1 MFVDKQSQKPN
12 DMENKALEILK
23 MAILMERRG
32 KEFYNT
38 VAGHTQNE
46 QVKNIF
52 SIMAKEEQ
60 LHIEQLSQQY
70 KEYQKSGQFILQSH
84 EANENEET
92 IANMVLNPEVRKSL
106 SAASY
111 EAAAI
116 NAAIDMENKA
126 IEVYSKRAEETTDAY
141 EKELYT
147 WLANFERDHHK
158 ILHNLNKEL
167 MEEVWYDNNFW
178 PF

>member
-1 MFVDKQSQKPN
+1 
-12 DMENKALEILK
+12 MENNALEILK

-38 VAGHTQNE
+38 IAAQTKIE

-52 SIMAKEEQ
+52 SLMAKEEQ

-70 KEYQKSGQFILQSH
+70 KSYKDNGKFVIQKH
-84 EANENEET
+84 ETNDQEES
-92 IANMVLNPEVRKSL
+92 IANLVLNPEIRKTI
-106 SAASY
+106 SAASF

-116 NAAIDMENKA
+116 SAAIDMENKA
-126 IEVYSKRAEETTDAY
+126 IEVYSKRAQDSSDQN
-141 EKELYT
+141 EKDLYN
-147 WLANFERDHHK
+147 WLANFEKDHHK
-158 ILHNLNKEL
+158 ILNELNKEL
-167 MEEVWYDNNFW
+167 MEEVWYDNSFW

>member
-1 MFVDKQSQKPN
+1 
-12 DMENKALEILK
+12 MENKSLEILK
-23 MAILMERRG
+23 MAILLERRG

-46 QVKNIF
+46 QVKKIF
-52 SIMAKEEQ
+52 TLMAKEEQ
-60 LHIEQLSQQY
+60 LHLDQLSQQY
-70 KEYQKSGQFILQSH
+70 KEYRDNGKFVAQKH
-84 EANENEET
+84 DVVENEES
-92 IANMVLNPEVRKSL
+92 IANFVLNPEVRKSL

-126 IEVYSKRAEETTDAY
+126 IEVYSQRAEEATDPN

-147 WLANFERDHHK
+147 WLADFERDHHQ
-158 ILHNLNKEL
+158 ILHRLNKEL
-167 MEEVWYDNNFW
+167 MEEIWYDNSFW

>member
-1 MFVDKQSQKPN
+1 
-12 DMENKALEILK
+12 MENKSLDVLK

-38 VAGHTQNE
+38 VAGQTQNE

-52 SIMAKEEQ
+52 SLMAKEEQ
-60 LHIEQLSQQY
+60 LHIEQLSQQF
-70 KEYQKSGQFILQSH
+70 KEFQSSGKFVVQIHNES
-84 EANENEET
+84 ENEES
-92 IANMVLNPEVRKSL
+92 IANMVLNPAVRKSI

-126 IEVYSKRAEETTDAY
+126 IEVYSKRAEESNDPN

-158 ILHNLNKEL
+158 LLHDLNKEL

>member
-1 MFVDKQSQKPN
+1 
-12 DMENKALEILK
+12 MENKSLEILK
-23 MAILMERRG
+23 MAILLERRG

-38 VAGHTQNE
+38 VAGQTQNE
-46 QVKNIF
+46 QVKKIF
-52 SIMAKEEQ
+52 TLMAKEEQ
-60 LHIEQLSQQY
+60 LHLDQLSQQY
-70 KEYQKSGQFILQSH
+70 KEYRNNGKFVAQKHDIS
-84 EANENEET
+84 NDEET
-92 IANMVLNPEVRKSL
+92 IANFVLNPEVRKTL

-126 IEVYSKRAEETTDAY
+126 IEVYSQRAEEATDSN
-141 EKELYT
+141 EKELYN

-158 ILHNLNKEL
+158 ILHDLNKEL
-167 MEEVWYDNNFW
+167 MEEIWYDNSFW

>member
-1 MFVDKQSQKPN
+1 
-12 DMENKALEILK
+12 MENNALEILK

-38 VAGHTQNE
+38 IAAQTQSE
-46 QVKNIF
+46 AVKNIF
-52 SIMAKEEQ
+52 TLMAKEEQ
-60 LHIEQLSQQY
+60 LHIEQLSQQF
-70 KEYQKSGQFILQSH
+70 KSYQENGKFIHQNHVS
-84 EANENEET
+84 NEEEEC
-92 IANMVLNPEVRKSL
+92 IANLVLNTETKKSI
-106 SAASY
+106 SAASF

-116 NAAIDMENKA
+116 NASIDMENKA
-126 IEVYSKRAEETTDAY
+126 IEVYSKRASEATDEN
-141 EKELYT
+141 EKELYL

-158 ILHNLNKEL
+158 ILNDLNKEL

>member
-1 MFVDKQSQKPN
+1 
-12 DMENKALEILK
+12 MENKSLEILK
-23 MAILMERRG
+23 MAILLERRG

-38 VAGHTQNE
+38 VAGQTQNE
-46 QVKNIF
+46 QVKKIF
-52 SIMAKEEQ
+52 TLMAKEEQ
-60 LHIEQLSQQY
+60 LHLDQLSQQY
-70 KEYQKSGQFILQSH
+70 KEYRKNGKFIVQKHDVSD
-84 EANENEET
+84 NEES
-92 IANMVLNPEVRKSL
+92 IANFVLNPEVRKTL

-126 IEVYSKRAEETTDAY
+126 IEVYSQRAKEATDPN

-147 WLANFERDHHK
+147 WLADFERDHHK

-167 MEEVWYDNNFW
+167 MEEIWYDNSFW

>member
-1 MFVDKQSQKPN
+1 
-12 DMENKALEILK
+12 MENNTLEILK

-38 VAGHTQNE
+38 IAAQTKSE
-46 QVKNIF
+46 DVKNIF
-52 SIMAKEEQ
+52 SLMAKEEQ
-60 LHIEQLSQQY
+60 LHIEQLSQQF
-70 KEYQKSGQFILQSH
+70 KSYQDNGKFTSQSH
-84 EANENEET
+84 VSNDEEESVANL
-92 IANMVLNPEVRKSL
+92 ILNPDTKKSI
-106 SAASY
+106 SAASF

-126 IEVYSKRAEETTDAY
+126 IEVYSKRANEASDEN
-141 EKELYT
+141 ERELYL

-158 ILHNLNKEL
+158 ILNDLNKEL

-178 PF
+178 PY

>member
-1 MFVDKQSQKPN
+1 
-12 DMENKALEILK
+12 MENKSLEILK
-23 MAILMERRG
+23 MAILLERRG

-38 VAGHTQNE
+38 VAGQTQNE
-46 QVKNIF
+46 QVKKIF
-52 SIMAKEEQ
+52 TLMAKEEQ
-60 LHIEQLSQQY
+60 LHLDQLSQQY
-70 KEYQKSGQFILQSH
+70 KEYHNNGKFVAQKHDIS
-84 EANENEET
+84 NDEET
-92 IANMVLNPEVRKSL
+92 IANFVLNPEVRKTL

-126 IEVYSKRAEETTDAY
+126 IEVYSQRAEEATDSN
-141 EKELYT
+141 EKELYN

-158 ILHNLNKEL
+158 ILHDLNKEL
-167 MEEVWYDNNFW
+167 MEEIWYDNSFW

>member
-1 MFVDKQSQKPN
+1 
-12 DMENKALEILK
+12 MENKSLEILK
-23 MAILMERRG
+23 MAILLERRG

-38 VAGHTQNE
+38 VAGQTKNE
-46 QVKNIF
+46 QVKKIF
-52 SIMAKEEQ
+52 TLMAKEED
-60 LHIEQLSQQY
+60 LHLEQLSQQY
-70 KEYQKSGQFILQSH
+70 KEYRENGKFIAQKLDVSD
-84 EANENEET
+84 NEES
-92 IANMVLNPEVRKSL
+92 IANFVLNPEVRKNL

-126 IEVYSKRAEETTDAY
+126 IEVYSQRAEEATDPN

-158 ILHNLNKEL
+158 ILHRLNKEL
-167 MEEVWYDNNFW
+167 MEEIWYDNSFW